1 MEKYIE
7 MMHEMTGR
15 TNKQEVEEMLA
26 DIAYALDQSVIV
38 AITDRTGK
46 ITYVNDLFVKTSQY
60 SAEELIGRTHAVVNS
75 GYHPKSFFKEMW
87 AAIGKG
93 EIWHGEIRNRAKDGS
108 FYWVDTKIVPF
119 MNELGIPNRYISLRY
134 DITER
139 KLMEQQ
145 IRKDAEVYQLIT
157 ENAIDFISVID
168 TSGEFQYISPTY
180 EQLRGCNDTCTTNNL
195 FALIIEE
202 DHEVVH
208 NAIAMAGNTHE
219 SVTVE
224 FRIIDQLKSIRTMEA
239 SLKRIRQT
247 GEYLHNLV
255 VSMHDITAQ
264 KESELRIQDLACYDQ
279 LTTLLNRHA
288 FGQKLYTKL
297 ERESSSFGLVYM
309 NIDRFRHIN
318 DSFGQETGDYVLSVV
333 AERLKK
339 ALGREAMLGRI
350 SGDEFAF
357 ILPQAYDEKD
367 AFLLTERIQNQLAQP
382 ILIGSDL
389 YVVSTS
395 CGIVMFPQH
404 GRTPSDLLMKAEKAL
419 HVVKEHGGGSLM
431 MYEPGTAQKTLER
444 ILLENELR
452 KSVQKGHF
460 TLEYQPKMN
469 LELGELSGVE
479 ALVRWN
485 HPDLGRIPPDTF
497 IPLAEETKIIV
508 PLGEWILRQAC
519 KQAWQWRKQGF
530 KPFRIAVN
538 MSTVQLEEPDIVS
551 TIKRVLHE
559 EDVTPEFI
567 EIELTE
573 SSFADREE
581 MRHTIQAIREIG
593 ITVAIDDFGTGYST
607 FSYIKEL
614 PADTLK
620 IDMSFIQDIDVNEQ
634 SRAIVKA
641 IVTLADTAGL
651 RVIAEGIETEE
662 QAKLLLTLGCKEGQ
676 GYFYSKPVPA
686 DECEYMIPKTVEYE

>member
-1 MEKYIE
+1 
-7 MMHEMTGR
+7 MMHNMTGR
-15 TNKQEVEEMLA
+15 TNKQDIEMMLA

-38 AITDRTGK
+38 AMTDKTGK

-60 SAEELIGRTHAVVNS
+60 SAEELIGQTHAVVNS

-87 AAIGKG
+87 ATIGKG
-93 EIWHGEIRNRAKDGS
+93 NMWHGEIRNRAKDGS

-119 MNELGIPNRYISLRY
+119 MNDKGIPNRYISLRY

-157 ENAIDFISVID
+157 ENAMDFISVID
-168 TSGEFQYISPTY
+168 RVGDFQYLSPTY
-180 EQLRGCNDTCTTNNL
+180 EQLRDCEDALSTNSL
-195 FALIIEE
+195 FALIVEE
-202 DHEVVH
+202 DHELVRQ
-208 NAIAMAGNTHE
+208 AIRMASSTHD

-224 FRIIDQLKSIRTMEA
+224 FRIIDKTKAIRTMGA
-239 SLKRIRQT
+239 SLRLIRQT

-255 VSMHDITAQ
+255 VSMQDITVQ
-264 KESELRIQDLACYDQ
+264 KESELRIRDLAYYDQ
-279 LTTLLNRHA
+279 LTNLLNRHA
-288 FGQKLYTKL
+288 FGQELYSRL
-297 ERESSSFGLVYM
+297 ERESSSCGLVYM

-318 DSFGQETGDYVLSVV
+318 DSFGQEKGDYVLSVV
-333 AERLKK
+333 ADRLKK
-339 ALGREAMLGRI
+339 ALGREALLGRI

-357 ILPQAYDEKD
+357 ILPQSYDEKETL
-367 AFLLTERIQNQLAQP
+367 LLTERLQNQLAQP
-382 ILIGSDL
+382 VLIGNEL

-395 CGIVMFPQH
+395 CGIAMFPQH

-431 MYEPGTAQKTLER
+431 IYEPGTAQKSLER

-460 TLEYQPKMN
+460 TIEYQPKMN

-519 KQAWQWRKQGF
+519 KQAWHWRNEGF

-538 MSTVQLEEPDIVS
+538 MSTVQLEEPDIVD
-551 TIKRVLHE
+551 TIKRILFE
-559 EDVTPEFI
+559 ESVSPDLI

-573 SSFADREE
+573 SSFADRGE
-581 MRHTIQAIREIG
+581 MRHTIQAIRDIG

-620 IDMSFIQDIDVNEQ
+620 IDMSFVQDIDVNEQ

-651 RVIAEGIETEE
+651 MVIAEGIETEA
-662 QAKLLLTLGCKEGQ
+662 QAKLLLALGCKEGQ
-676 GYFYSKPVPA
+676 GYFYSKPVSP
-686 DECEYMIPKTVEYE
+686 DECEFMIPKTTKYE